1 MSGLCRC
8 PVMDK
13 LEKELEEPITSTQT
27 WLIKSVGLLFC
38 KAIQDYASDTTVK
51 PVRHGKW
58 IFESICGH
66 AVMTCSECLKVQSGQ
81 TLCFTYCPNCGAR
94 MDKDD

>member
-1 MSGLCRC
+1 MQRLIDAEALKERIITPRRNGKDLITELIDSMPTIDAE
-8 PVMDK
+8 PVK
-13 LEKELEEPITSTQT
+13 
-27 WLIKSVGLLFC
+27 
-38 KAIQDYASDTTVK
+38 
-51 PVRHGKW
+51 HGKW

-94 MDKDD
+94 MDKEWTE

>member
-1 MSGLCRC
+1 MQILIDADALKLSHCKECSLY
-8 PVMDK
+8 PDK
-13 LEKELEEPITSTQT
+13 CM
-27 WLIKSVGLLFC
+27 GDDC
-38 KAIQDYASDTTVK
+38 DCGAIIHINAMPTIDAE

-58 IFESICGH
+58 IFESICGR

-94 MDKDD
+94 MDKE